1 MGLFDK
7 LFSGSNEPKQE
18 DATPWIDLNT
28 LEQLEMIK
36 ERSKTK
42 TQFVFKH
49 STRCGISRM
58 VISQFKRDYQL
69 SETEADLYYLD
80 LLNYREISSAIAE
93 TFKVM
98 HESPQL
104 LIIKNGVVVANKS
117 HGGINELDLQKF
129 V

>member
-18 DATPWIDLNT
+18 DTTPWIDLNT
-28 LEQLEMIK
+28 LEQLDVIND
-36 ERSKTK
+36 RSKTK

-58 VISQFKRDYQL
+58 VISQFKKDYQL
-69 SETEADLYYLD
+69 SESEADLYYLD
-80 LLNYREISSAIAE
+80 LLSYREISSAIAE
-93 TFKVM
+93 TFNVM

-104 LIIKNGVVVANKS
+104 LIIKNGVVVAHKS
-117 HGGINELDLQKF
+117 HGGINELDLQKL